1 MYKIDC
7 NDEDLQKDVKE
18 LYENYE
24 DHLDKDL
31 KKIFK
36 KILNKKIEFITDK
49 EKEIIED
56 FYYNMNNLV
65 ETMVQIR
72 YKINEED

>member
-7 NDEDLQKDVKE
+7 NDEDLQIDVKE

-31 KKIFK
+31 KKILK
-36 KILNKKIEFITDK
+36 KILNKKIKFITDK
-49 EKEIIED
+49 EREIIED
-56 FYYNMNNLV
+56 FYYNMDNLV